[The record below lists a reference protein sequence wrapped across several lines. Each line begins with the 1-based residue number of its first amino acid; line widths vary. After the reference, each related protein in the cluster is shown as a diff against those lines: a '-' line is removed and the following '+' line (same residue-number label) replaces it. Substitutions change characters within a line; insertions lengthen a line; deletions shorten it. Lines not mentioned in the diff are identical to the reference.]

1 MEIYFDWKRA
11 LGGLQGPV
19 VQQFDE
25 PTSIRVEYPEANV
38 ILSNVEP
45 GKAYSV
51 YELLSK
57 NSDGDLWTDRFT
69 SNIQLFKRNLFW
81 PVSNMDAL
89 PFDRNDVVS
98 NIDFDLHHTRI
109 RTDNMAMRLTTRPE
123 SQDLFELNGNFDCS
137 FVMFLDSNVETYHAF
152 DVGLT
157 NDGVYFFTPELPD
170 YIELYHVY
178 VFNNSDNHENN
189 PIQLIDM
196 NNDVLV
202 QSDELGV
209 LTVALDTDLHSGLLG
224 QNLSLQDI
232 NNYTTNV
239 SQTMEVRDGSLRRL
253 YKEFPAVE
261 FGTLFTPHFNTFVY
275 EFPNID
281 DSYQTYDVSM
291 SIVVRD
297 KRDSHDDYKYYVTS
311 HKHIHT
317 VQTDGTYP
325 PPTAIEIDGF
335 HKTSPNSVRFEFPSD
350 YFIGLKFGLEAN
362 VSLLDMYNAYLFGN
376 NPVGHL
382 QFHV

>member
-1 MEIYFDWKRA
+1 MEINFDWKRTI
-11 LGGLQGPV
+11 GGLQGPV
-19 VQQFDE
+19 VQRFDE
-25 PTSIRVEYPEANV
+25 PTSIHVDYPEANV

-57 NSDGDLWTDRFT
+57 NDDGDLWIDRFS

-81 PVSNMDAL
+81 PVSNLDAL
-89 PFDRNDVVS
+89 PFDRNDIVS
-98 NIDFDLHHTRI
+98 NIDFDLHHSRI
-109 RTDNMAMRLTTRPE
+109 RTDNMAVRLTTRPE
-123 SQDLFELNGNFDCS
+123 SKSLFELDANFDCS
-137 FVMFLDSNVETYHAF
+137 FLMFLDSNVETYHSF
-152 DVGLT
+152 EVGLT
-157 NDGVYFFTPELPD
+157 SDGLYSFTPDLPE

-178 VFNNSDNHENN
+178 VFDNSDNHENN
-189 PIQLIDM
+189 PIQLIDIR

-202 QSDELGV
+202 QSDQLGV
-209 LTVALDTDLHSGLLG
+209 LTIALDTTLHSGLLG
-224 QNLSLQDI
+224 QKLSLQDI
-232 NNYTTNV
+232 NHYTTNV

-253 YKEFPAVE
+253 YKEFPVVE

-281 DSYQTYDVSM
+281 ESYRAYDVSM

-297 KRDSHDDYKYYVTS
+297 RTDPLSPDYYVTS
-311 HKHIHT
+311 HQYTHT
-317 VQTDGTYP
+317 VQTDGDYP
-325 PPTAIEIDGF
+325 APSVIEIDNF
-335 HKTSPNSVRFEFPSD
+335 HKTSPNGVRFEFPSD

-362 VSLLDMYNAYLFGN
+362 VSLIDMYTAYLFGN
-376 NPVGHL
+376 NQVGHL

>member
-1 MEIYFDWKRA
+1 MEILFDWKRA
-11 LGGLQGPV
+11 IGGLQGPV

-25 PTSIRVEYPEANV
+25 PTSIHIDHPEANV
-38 ILSNVEP
+38 ILSNTEP
-45 GKAYSV
+45 GKAYTV
-51 YELLSK
+51 YELFSK
-57 NSDGDLWTDRFT
+57 NDDGDLWVDRFN

-81 PVSNMDAL
+81 PVSNLDAL
-89 PFDRNDVVS
+89 PFERNDIVS

-109 RTDNMAMRLTTRPE
+109 RTDNMAMRLTTRPD
-123 SQDLFELNGNFDCS
+123 SNDLFELQENFDCS

-157 NDGVYFFTPELPD
+157 TDGRYFFTPELPEF
-170 YIELYHVY
+170 IELYHVY
-178 VFNNSDNHENN
+178 EFNNSDNHDNN

-202 QSDELGV
+202 QSDELGI
-209 LTVALDTDLHSGLLG
+209 LIIALDTDLHSGLLG

-232 NNYTTNV
+232 NNYTTNF
-239 SQTMEVRDGSLRRL
+239 SQTMEVRDGSMRRL
-253 YKEFPAVE
+253 YKEFPPVE
-261 FGTLFTPHFNTFVY
+261 FGALFTPHFNTFVY

-297 KRDSHDDYKYYVTS
+297 KTDPSSSSSYYVTS
-311 HKHIHT
+311 HQYTHT
-317 VQTDGTYP
+317 IQTDGDYP
-325 PPTAIEIDGF
+325 PPTAVEINGF
-335 HKTSPNSVRFEFPSD
+335 RKTSPNSVRFEFPSD

-362 VSLLDMYNAYLFGN
+362 VSLVDMYTAYLFGN